1 MRPSYQLPLV
11 GLLLSSLIP
20 GQLCKI
26 CEVSK
31 ENYSDLKP
39 LLSTMVNS
47 KYTRGIQAANTL
59 LSLRLV
65 GIQNQSLE
73 HQLTQGIQE
82 DMKRKGSDLTSGQLA
97 LIILA
102 LGACKNTD
110 EVFISDA
117 HLVRKLE
124 EKFQAEIENM
134 EIHNGNPLT
143 NYYQLSLDVLALC
156 LFSGDYS
163 VTEIVDRF
171 TPDNKNYYF
180 GGHFSVDTGAM
191 AVLALT
197 CVQRSITS
205 GKIEADEKDLNK
217 INHYRES
224 LVNKTLSEEKDGLFG
239 NTYSTGEAMQGA
251 FRTPTAAAQILPA
264 LMGKTYLDVN
274 KDSAC
279 AHSPDFNISS
289 DDPVS
294 VTPTAS
300 PSKITVNYS
309 VQINKTYSTSV
320 TVKNGSVFLD
330 VMEAAQKKNRTLFC
344 FTTEESSW
352 GPYVTS
358 VQGIQ
363 ANNNDRTYWELL
375 SNGKSLSQ
383 AVPSEDQ
390 PLVNDIQVLME
401 SSVTDSA
408 FPNPSVLIAMNLAG
422 AYNLEAQK
430 LLTYKLMASDTADL
444 TAGQLA
450 LTIMALTSSCRD
462 PGDRVS
468 ILQEQMENW
477 APSSTDD
484 HASTFYGPSLAILA
498 LCQNNPEA
506 ALPTAAR
513 FAKTLLANSSPFNM
527 GYTRSILFLSSA
539 SPWLLA
545 NGSFILYNTILL
557 STLLRLTIPSVYD
570 TLSEGHRIPPFAV
583 IFSPL
588 PLSKQPH
595 GYFTPYACLI
605 SNLAHFRLYQTNR
618 RFTHNKNEIAR
629 KAPVL
634 GPTGDAE
641 PPTIQEL
648 TLHSNSRECRDWNP
662 DTGAVATLALTCMYN
677 KIPVGSEEGYRALF
691 AQVLKNIVEDISTR
705 IQDDGIIGD
714 IYSTGLAMQALSVSP
729 EQPSNEWDCEKTM
742 DAVLTEIKEGV
753 FYNPMSIAQILPSL
767 KGKTYLDVPHVS
779 CSPDHEVQPTL
790 SNHPSTVPTS
800 ASNITVIYT
809 INNQLRGVELLF
821 NETISVSVRKGSVL
835 LVVLEE
841 AQHENPKFKF
851 ETTMTSWGPIV
862 SSINGITENV
872 NHKTYWQFLSGT
884 TPLNEDC
891 WAAPPASA
899 GLKTLLPVPTFE
911 DVSIPE
917 KPKLRFVERVPL
929 VPKVRRERKNL
940 SDIRGPSTE
949 ATEFTEGNF
958 AILALGGGYLH
969 WGHFEMIRL
978 TVNRGMDPKNMF
990 ALWRVPAPFKP
1001 ITRKGMGQR
1010 MGGGKGAI
1018 DHYVTPVKA
1027 GRLIVEVGGRCE
1039 FQEVQGF
1046 LDQVAHKL
1054 PFSAKAVSRETLE
1067 KMRKDQEERER
1078 NNQNPWTF
1086 ERVATANMLG
1096 IRRVLSAYDLTHKGR
1111 YWGKFYMPE
1120 RV

>member
-171 TPDNKNYYF
+171 APDNKNYYF

-239 NTYSTGEAMQGA
+239 NTYSTGEAMQALFVSSNYFENEQNCQKTLHTVLRNVSQGA

-383 AVPSEDQ
+383 GVGSYVVKDG
-390 PLVNDIQVLME
+390 D
-401 SSVTDSA
+401 
-408 FPNPSVLIAMNLAG
+408 
-422 AYNLEAQK
+422 NLEV
-430 LLTYKLMASDTADL
+430 
-444 TAGQLA
+444 
-450 LTIMALTSSCRD
+450 R
-462 PGDRVS
+462 
-468 ILQEQMENW
+468 W
-477 APSSTDD
+477 AK
-484 HASTFYGPSLAILA
+484 Y
-498 LCQNNPEA
+498 
-506 ALPTAAR
+506 
-513 FAKTLLANSSPFNM
+513 
-527 GYTRSILFLSSA
+527 
-539 SPWLLA
+539 
-545 NGSFILYNTILL
+545 
-557 STLLRLTIPSVYD
+557 
-570 TLSEGHRIPPFAV
+570 
-583 IFSPL
+583 
-588 PLSKQPH
+588 
-595 GYFTPYACLI
+595 
-605 SNLAHFRLYQTNR
+605 
-618 RFTHNKNEIAR
+618 
-629 KAPVL
+629 
-634 GPTGDAE
+634 
-641 PPTIQEL
+641 
-648 TLHSNSRECRDWNP
+648 
-662 DTGAVATLALTCMYN
+662 
-677 KIPVGSEEGYRALF
+677 
-691 AQVLKNIVEDISTR
+691 
-705 IQDDGIIGD
+705 
-714 IYSTGLAMQALSVSP
+714 
-729 EQPSNEWDCEKTM
+729 
-742 DAVLTEIKEGV
+742 
-753 FYNPMSIAQILPSL
+753 
-767 KGKTYLDVPHVS
+767 
-779 CSPDHEVQPTL
+779 
-790 SNHPSTVPTS
+790 
-800 ASNITVIYT
+800 
-809 INNQLRGVELLF
+809 
-821 NETISVSVRKGSVL
+821 
-835 LVVLEE
+835 
-841 AQHENPKFKF
+841 
-851 ETTMTSWGPIV
+851 
-862 SSINGITENV
+862 
-872 NHKTYWQFLSGT
+872 
-884 TPLNEDC
+884 
-891 WAAPPASA
+891 
-899 GLKTLLPVPTFE
+899 
-911 DVSIPE
+911 
-917 KPKLRFVERVPL
+917 
-929 VPKVRRERKNL
+929 
-940 SDIRGPSTE
+940 
-949 ATEFTEGNF
+949 
-958 AILALGGGYLH
+958 
-969 WGHFEMIRL
+969 
-978 TVNRGMDPKNMF
+978 
-990 ALWRVPAPFKP
+990 
-1001 ITRKGMGQR
+1001 
-1010 MGGGKGAI
+1010 
-1018 DHYVTPVKA
+1018 
-1027 GRLIVEVGGRCE
+1027 
-1039 FQEVQGF
+1039 
-1046 LDQVAHKL
+1046 
-1054 PFSAKAVSRETLE
+1054 
-1067 KMRKDQEERER
+1067 
-1078 NNQNPWTF
+1078 
-1086 ERVATANMLG
+1086 
-1096 IRRVLSAYDLTHKGR
+1096 
-1111 YWGKFYMPE
+1111 
-1120 RV
+1120 